1 MIKDNE
7 NFNNKVSENNFFVE
21 ELREK
26 LPNYFKSNSYDEDG
40 NLIELGSFDFEKFNN
55 NIKKSQQSLYSSSY
69 SVNFI
74 GKSYAKKQAGEK
86 PTSII
91 VPNQKINFKNENE
104 NLVFSGDNLEVLRH
118 LQNNY
123 QNKIEYI
130 YIDPPYNTG
139 SDGFTYPDKFEYS
152 DEKLMEIFNLSNE
165 ELNRFKSIQG
175 KSNHSAWLAF
185 MYPRLLLA
193 RKLLR
198 ETGKISISIDENE
211 FATLKVLLDEIFG
224 ESSFVGD
231 IIRKTKSTT
240 NDTSTGFNQQHEHT
254 LLYAKNIN
262 KVRMKG
268 NAKEFGNYKNVD
280 NDPNGPWASDNP
292 SARSGSK
299 NALFEIEN
307 PYTGTIDIPP
317 KGRYWAFS
325 KTTFEKWVE
334 SGKVKFKKEVK
345 DSERGFIIKKYLKDI
360 KNKYNP
366 VNSLFGVD
374 NKYMNQVATKYL
386 VNLFDGESLFTSP
399 KPVEFVE
406 QLVRYFSEENSIVLD
421 FFGGSG
427 TTAEAVIESNIKEG
441 TNRKY
446 IIVQIPEKTYKVTED
461 NLEVPDSSN
470 ERLYELGYKTID
482 QLTLSRIDKIY
493 EKNSEKNLGLYKHYF
508 VVNPPV
514 SVLDKI
520 DDFENMGLDMFDNM
534 IDIFSSENLGLDG
547 ETTGEEVI
555 MQNWL
560 VQDNYDFNTN
570 VSKITILDYEAN
582 YIENSRMYLIKEG
595 WSSKNTKELVNL
607 VGNNKLILQNIIL
620 YGYSF
625 GLEETRELEIALN
638 QLDNKVNLIKRF

>member
-7 NFNNKVSENNFFVE
+7 NFNNTVSENNVFLE

-26 LPNYFKSNSYDEDG
+26 IPNYFRSNVYDEEG
-40 NLIELGSFDFEKFNN
+40 NLIELGGFDYEKFNN
-55 NIKKSQQSLYSSSY
+55 NIKNSQQSSFSSSY
-69 SVNFI
+69 TLNFV
-74 GKSYAKKQAGEK
+74 GKNYAKKQAGEK

-91 VPNQKINFKNENE
+91 VPNKKVNFLNKSE
-104 NLVFSGDNLEVLRH
+104 NLIFSGDNLEVLRH

-123 QNKIEYI
+123 QNRIEYI

-165 ELNRFKSIQG
+165 ELIRFKSIQG

-193 RKLLR
+193 RKLLT
-198 ETGKISISIDENE
+198 ETGKISVSIDENE

-231 IIRKTKSTT
+231 IIRKTKSST
-240 NDTSTGFNQQHEHT
+240 NDSSIGFNQQHEHT
-254 LLYAKNIN
+254 LVYAKNIN
-262 KVRMKG
+262 QVKMKG
-268 NAKEFGNYKNVD
+268 DAKELGNYKNID
-280 NDPNGPWASDNP
+280 DDPNGPWKSVDP

-299 NALFEIEN
+299 KALFEIKN
-307 PYTGTIDIPP
+307 PYTGTIDLPP

-325 KTTFEKWVE
+325 KTTFEQWVE

-345 DSERGFIIKKYLKDI
+345 GSERGFIVKKYLKDI

-399 KPVEFVE
+399 KPVEFIE
-406 QLVRYFSEENSIVLD
+406 KLVRYFSDENSIILD

-427 TTAEAVIESNIKEG
+427 TTAEAVIEANIKEE

-446 IIVQIPEKTYKVTED
+446 IIVQIPEKTYSVTED
-461 NLEVPDSSN
+461 NVKVPVSSN
-470 ERLYELGYKTID
+470 ERLFELGYKTID
-482 QLTLSRIDKIY
+482 ELTLSRIDKIY
-493 EKNSEKNLGLYKHYF
+493 EKNNERNLDLYRHYY
-508 VVNPPV
+508 VVDPPV
-514 SVLDKI
+514 SVLEKI
-520 DDFENMGLDMFDNM
+520 DDFENISLNLFDNM
-534 IDIFSSENLGLDG
+534 IDLFSSENLGVEGDA
-547 ETTGEEVI
+547 TGEEVI
-555 MQNWL
+555 IENWL

-582 YIENSRMYLIKEG
+582 YIKNSSLYLIKEG
-595 WSSKNTKELVNL
+595 WRSKNTKELVNL
-607 VGNNKLILQNIIL
+607 IGKNNLLLQNIVI

-625 GLEETRELEIALN
+625 GFEETRELEIALN

>member
-1 MIKDNE
+1 MIKDNL
-7 NFNNKVSENNFFVE
+7 NFNNTVSENNVFLE

-26 LPNYFKSNSYDEDG
+26 LPNYFRSNVYDEEG
-40 NLIELGSFDFEKFNN
+40 NLIELGGFDLEKFNN
-55 NIKKSQQSLYSSSY
+55 NIKNSQQSLFSSSY
-69 SVNFI
+69 TLNFV
-74 GKSYAKKQAGEK
+74 GKNYAKKQAGEK
-86 PTSII
+86 STSII
-91 VPNQKINFKNENE
+91 VPNKKINFKNKNE
-104 NLVFSGDNLEVLRH
+104 NLIFSGDNLEVLRH

-123 QNKIEYI
+123 QNRIEYI

-152 DEKLMEIFNLSNE
+152 DEKLIEIFNLSNE
-165 ELNRFKSIQG
+165 ELIRFKSIQG

-193 RKLLR
+193 RKLLT
-198 ETGKISISIDENE
+198 ESGKISVSIDENE

-240 NDTSTGFNQQHEHT
+240 NDSSTGFNQQHEHT
-254 LLYAKNIN
+254 LIYAKNIN
-262 KVRMKG
+262 QVKMKG
-268 NAKEFGNYKNVD
+268 DAKEFGNYKNID

-299 NALFEIEN
+299 NALFEIKN
-307 PYTGTIDIPP
+307 PYTGTIDFPP

-325 KTTFEKWVE
+325 KTTFENWVE

-345 DSERGFIIKKYLKDI
+345 GSERGFIVKKYLKDI
-360 KNKYNP
+360 KNKNNP

-374 NKYMNQVATKYL
+374 NKFMNQVATKYL

-406 QLVRYFSEENSIVLD
+406 KLVRYFSDENSIILD

-427 TTAEAVIESNIKEG
+427 TTAEAVIEANIKEEA
-441 TNRKY
+441 NRKY
-446 IIVQIPEKTYKVTED
+446 IIVQIPEKTYSVTED
-461 NLEVPDSSN
+461 NIKVPDSSN
-470 ERLYELGYKTID
+470 ERLFELGYKSID
-482 QLTLSRIDKIY
+482 ELTLSRINKIY
-493 EKNSEKNLGLYKHYF
+493 EKNREKNLELYKHYF
-508 VVNPPV
+508 VVAPPI

-520 DDFENMGLDMFDNM
+520 ENFENLGLDLFDNM
-534 IDIFSSENLGLDG
+534 IDIFSSKNLGLEG
-547 ETTGEEVI
+547 EATGEEVI

-570 VSKITILDYEAN
+570 ITKLTILDYEAN
-582 YIENSRMYLIKEG
+582 YIEHSRLYLIKEG
-595 WSSKNTKELVNL
+595 WRSKNTKELVNL
-607 VGNNKLILQNIIL
+607 IGNNKLLLQNIIL

>member
-1 MIKDNE
+1 M
-7 NFNNKVSENNFFVE
+7 F
-21 ELREK
+21 
-26 LPNYFKSNSYDEDG
+26 
-40 NLIELGSFDFEKFNN
+40 
-55 NIKKSQQSLYSSSY
+55 SSSY
-69 SVNFI
+69 TLNFV
-74 GKSYAKKQAGEK
+74 GKNYAKKQAGEK
-86 PTSII
+86 STSII
-91 VPNQKINFKNENE
+91 VPNKKINFKNKNE
-104 NLVFSGDNLEVLRH
+104 NLIFSGDNLEVLRH

-123 QNKIEYI
+123 QNRIEYI

-152 DEKLMEIFNLSNE
+152 DEKLIEIFNLSNE
-165 ELNRFKSIQG
+165 ELIRFKSIQG

-193 RKLLR
+193 RKLLT
-198 ETGKISISIDENE
+198 ESGKISVSIDENE

-240 NDTSTGFNQQHEHT
+240 NDSSTGFNQQHEHT
-254 LLYAKNIN
+254 LIYAKNIN
-262 KVRMKG
+262 QVKMKG
-268 NAKEFGNYKNVD
+268 DAKEFGNYKNID

-299 NALFEIEN
+299 NALFEIKN
-307 PYTGTIDIPP
+307 PYTGTIDFPP

-325 KTTFEKWVE
+325 KTTFENWVE

-345 DSERGFIIKKYLKDI
+345 GSERGFIVKKYLKDI
-360 KNKYNP
+360 KNKNNP

-374 NKYMNQVATKYL
+374 NKFMNQVATKYL

-406 QLVRYFSEENSIVLD
+406 KLVRYFSDENSIILD

-427 TTAEAVIESNIKEG
+427 TTAEAVIEANIKEEA
-441 TNRKY
+441 NRKY
-446 IIVQIPEKTYKVTED
+446 IIVQIPEKTYSVTED
-461 NLEVPDSSN
+461 NIKVPDSSN
-470 ERLYELGYKTID
+470 ERLFELGYKSID
-482 QLTLSRIDKIY
+482 ELTLSRINKIY
-493 EKNSEKNLGLYKHYF
+493 EKNREKNLELYKHYF
-508 VVNPPV
+508 VVAPPI

-520 DDFENMGLDMFDNM
+520 ENFENLGLDLFDNM
-534 IDIFSSENLGLDG
+534 IDIFSSKNLGLEG
-547 ETTGEEVI
+547 EATGEEVI

-570 VSKITILDYEAN
+570 ITKLTILDYEAN
-582 YIENSRMYLIKEG
+582 YIEHSRLYLIKEG
-595 WSSKNTKELVNL
+595 WRSKNTKELVNL
-607 VGNNKLILQNIIL
+607 IGNNKLLLQNIIL

>member
-7 NFNNKVSENNFFVE
+7 NFNNTVSENSVFLE

-26 LPNYFKSNSYDEDG
+26 LPNYFRSNIYDEEG
-40 NLIELGSFDFEKFNN
+40 NLIELGGFDYEKFNN
-55 NIKKSQQSLYSSSY
+55 NIKNSQQSLFSSSY
-69 SVNFI
+69 TLNFV
-74 GKSYAKKQAGEK
+74 GKNYAKKQAGEK

-91 VPNQKINFKNENE
+91 VPNKKVNFENKNE

-123 QNKIEYI
+123 QNRIEYI

-139 SDGFTYPDKFEYS
+139 SDGFTYPDNFEYS
-152 DEKLMEIFNLSNE
+152 DEKLIEIFNLSNE
-165 ELNRFKSIQG
+165 ELIRFKSIQG

-193 RKLLR
+193 RKLLT
-198 ETGKISISIDENE
+198 ETGKISVSIDENE
-211 FATLKVLLDEIFG
+211 FATLKLLLDEIFG

-231 IIRKTKSTT
+231 LLRKTKSST
-240 NDTSTGFNQQHEHT
+240 NDSGTRFNQQHEHT
-254 LLYAKNIN
+254 LIYAKNIN
-262 KVRMKG
+262 KVTIKG
-268 NAKEFGNYKNVD
+268 EKKDFSKYKNLD
-280 NDPNGPWASDNP
+280 NDPNGEWSSVDP

-299 NALFEIEN
+299 NALFEIKN
-307 PYTGTIDIPP
+307 PYTGTIDLPP

-325 KTTFEKWVE
+325 KTTFENWVE

-345 DSERGFIIKKYLKDI
+345 GSERGFIVKKYLKDI
-360 KNKYNP
+360 KNKNNP
-366 VNSLFGVD
+366 VNSLFGVE
-374 NKYMNQVATKYL
+374 NKFMNQVATKYL

-406 QLVRYFSEENSIVLD
+406 KLVRYFSDENSIILD

-427 TTAEAVIESNIKEG
+427 TTAEAVIEANIKEE

-446 IIVQIPEKTYKVTED
+446 IIIQIPEKTYSVTED
-461 NLEVPDSSN
+461 NIKVPDSSN
-470 ERLYELGYKTID
+470 ERLFELGYRSID
-482 QLTLSRIDKIY
+482 ELTLSRINKIY
-493 EKNSEKNLGLYKHYF
+493 EKNSGKNLELYRHYF
-508 VVNPPV
+508 VVAPPV
-514 SVLDKI
+514 SVLEKI
-520 DDFENMGLDMFDNM
+520 DNFENIGLDLFDNM
-534 IDIFSSENLGLDG
+534 IDVFSSENLGLEG
-547 ETTGEEVI
+547 EATGEEVI
-555 MQNWL
+555 MENWL

-570 VSKITILDYEAN
+570 VSKLTILDYEAN
-582 YIENSRMYLIKEG
+582 YIENSRLYLIKEG
-595 WSSKNTKELVNL
+595 WRSKNTKELVNL
-607 VGNNKLILQNIIL
+607 IGNNKLLLQNIIL